1 MVKNWPETKESQAD
15 KCSRLGLGKVLGFL
29 YVHATFEAT
38 FQCLIP
44 LAIWHIC
51 CLCFSFLTFFFFFE
65 VKFWHFFQEGG
76 SKRALGTAGRHEGE
90 AARTSLQTIYPTQY
104 RVMTM

>member
-1 MVKNWPETKESQAD
+1 MLDPLSNLAHLLFV
-15 KCSRLGLGKVLGFL
+15 FL
-29 YVHATFEAT
+29 
-38 FQCLIP
+38 
-44 LAIWHIC
+44 
-51 CLCFSFLTFFFFFE
+51 FSNFFFFFE

-76 SKRALGTAGRHEGE
+76 SKRALGTAGRHEGK

>member
-1 MVKNWPETKESQAD
+1 MPDPLSNLAHLLFV
-15 KCSRLGLGKVLGFL
+15 FL
-29 YVHATFEAT
+29 LSNF
-38 FQCLIP
+38 
-44 LAIWHIC
+44 
-51 CLCFSFLTFFFFFE
+51 FFFFFE